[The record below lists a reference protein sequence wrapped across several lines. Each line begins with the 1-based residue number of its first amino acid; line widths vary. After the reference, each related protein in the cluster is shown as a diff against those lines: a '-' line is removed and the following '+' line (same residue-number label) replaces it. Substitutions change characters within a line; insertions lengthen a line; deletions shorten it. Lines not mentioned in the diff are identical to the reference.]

1 MGQAALSRPMVVAV
15 KAGTTTSPYLIFA
28 LDTEMFAIGTLRVKK
43 IVDYARLIEIPMAP
57 TYIRG
62 VIRQRGGEIPV
73 IDLSARL
80 GGRPTA
86 AGKLT
91 RIVIVEVQEQDEQT
105 TRHDIGIMVDT
116 VSEPPDSPD
125 SEIELAPND
134 DAAIGGDFIF
144 GTGKVDGKSMILI
157 DSKELLSPALIRRFK
172 RSERTLEL
180 TAPPLLH

>member
-1 MGQAALSRPMVVAV
+1 MVVAV
-15 KAGTTTSPYLIFA
+15 KTGTTASPYLIFA

-43 IVDYARLIEIPMAP
+43 IVEYATLIEIPMAP

-62 VIRQRGGEIPV
+62 VIRQRGDEIPV
-73 IDLSARL
+73 IDLSARF

-86 AGKLT
+86 AGKPT
-91 RIVIVEVQEQDEQT
+91 RIVIFEVQEQDEQT
-105 TRHDIGIMVDT
+105 TRHDIGIMVNA
-116 VSEPPDSPD
+116 VSETTGSPG

-134 DAAIGGDFIF
+134 GASIDSDFIF
-144 GTGKVDGKSMILI
+144 GAGKVDGKSMII
-157 DSKELLSPALIRRFK
+157 TDSKELLSPALIRRFK